1 MVNIRPRRL
10 MTIARRNS
18 IAKAIKTYVVGLVTE
33 SGSTMAEVRDK
44 VRTQKGVSN
53 LTPAVCEEWAVGLGF
68 YAIGM
73 YGFIFS
79 DAEIL
84 QFTINALGIKY
95 DELTDDCLFN
105 YGRYTY
111 TYDLQEV
118 VDFYWST
125 LGKVVCWC

>member
-18 IAKAIKTYVVGLVTE
+18 IAKAIKAYVVGLVTE

-44 VRTQKGVSN
+44 VRTQKGKSN
-53 LTPAVCEEWAVGLGF
+53 LTPALCESWAAGLGF
-68 YAIGM
+68 QTLDIELMFAGA
-73 YGFIFS
+73 
-79 DAEIL
+79 DIL
-84 QFTINALGIKY
+84 AFVIKALGIEV
-95 DELTDDCLFN
+95 DEQTDDCLFK

-118 VDFYWST
+118 SDFYWNT
-125 LGKVVCWC
+125 VGRVLCWC